1 MKLPALILIS
11 SLMALDPACAQKVDD
26 ITRITLTKQS
36 RGYFDEVV
44 VSRDSVRGVV
54 ENHRSPQNSMTYAVK
69 TDPEAW
75 ARVIMTLDDVSLKD
89 IDGLQSPTMERARD
103 AALHSSIVI
112 AFKDGTKVSHS
123 FDDENPHRDLKPL
136 LDAINELRV
145 PDAVRK

>member
-1 MKLPALILIS
+1 MKSLAFILIS
-11 SLMALDPACAQKVDD
+11 GLMALNPACAQKVDD

-44 VSRDSVRGVV
+44 ISRDSVRGSI
-54 ENHRSPQNSMTYAVK
+54 ENHRSPQNSRNYAVK
-69 TDPEAW
+69 IDEEDW
-75 ARVIMTLDDVSLKD
+75 AKVVMTLNDLSLKD

-112 AFKDGTKVSHS
+112 AFKDGTTVSHS

-136 LDAINELRV
+136 LEAINQLRV
-145 PDAVRK
+145 PDVRK